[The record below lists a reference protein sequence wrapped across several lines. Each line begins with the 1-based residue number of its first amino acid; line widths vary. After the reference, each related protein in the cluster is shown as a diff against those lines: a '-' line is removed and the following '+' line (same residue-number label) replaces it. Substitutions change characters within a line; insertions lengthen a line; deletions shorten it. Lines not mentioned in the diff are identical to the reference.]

1 MLVFGTRNRTLRT
14 QECSGGEAERN
25 DDREP
30 EGRYR
35 SHGLGIIGTGP
46 PKESAAE
53 RAAIFGDHTTFSAV
67 ARMPEKD
74 VAASAPRT
82 RASCVHGGPWH
93 SKHGVFGSRELR
105 YYFAGGKLRLEED
118 AAKNS
123 QFSPEAIQERRLKG
137 TDRYVWIVDPAR
149 QTTML
154 LFPAL
159 SGYVELGAP
168 EQGASAEPKIEKLK
182 VGEEKVEGHPCA
194 RYRIVATEQAGPI
207 EIATWE
213 AADER
218 RFPVQVQVLHGDVTI
233 TVQFT
238 NVKFA
243 KPPASLFEVPAG
255 YRRYKTVQELME
267 ASAHRQA
274 K

>member
-1 MLVFGTRNRTLRT
+1 MGTISALWLAVVLSLCFASTT
-14 QECSGGEAERN
+14 FA
-25 DDREP
+25 
-30 EGRYR
+30 
-35 SHGLGIIGTGP
+35 HGLGIIGTGP

-82 RASCVHGGPWH
+82 R
-93 SKHGVFGSRELR
+93 ELR

-123 QFSPEAIQERRLKG
+123 QFSPEVIQERRLKG

-149 QTTML
+149 QTKML

-182 VGEEKVEGHPCA
+182 IGEEKVDGHPCA
-194 RYRIVATEQAGPI
+194 RYRIVATEQGGQI

-213 AADER
+213 ATDVR
-218 RFPVQVQVLHGDVTI
+218 RFPVQVQIPHGDVTI
-233 TVQFT
+233 TVKFT
-238 NVKFA
+238 DVKFV

-255 YRRYKTVQELME
+255 YRRYKTVEELME
-267 ASAHRQA
+267 ASAHRQT